1 MPPIEFLS
9 DSEFYALL
17 DVPFN
22 PIASPSPE
30 LSEHERP
37 HRQMK
42 DALFA
47 LGGGQ
52 CWGPH
57 SYEAFSA
64 SEDGWSASRYV
75 AASISS
81 PLFIRPDLF
90 HRLHDIVAA
99 FEHDYVMHIISDFD
113 EVPDFELLISKHRF
127 LACMPDRSQ
136 LSKTHATIVA

>member
-1 MPPIEFLS
+1 MPPIEFLP
-9 DSEFYALL
+9 DREFYALL
-17 DVPFN
+17 KPPYN
-22 PIASPSPE
+22 PVANPSSDF
-30 LSEHERP
+30 SEHERP

-64 SEDGWSASRYV
+64 AEDGWTCSRYV
-75 AASISS
+75 GASIRS

-90 HRLHDIVAA
+90 HYLYDIVTS

-113 EVPDFELLISKHRF
+113 ELPEFELLISKHRF
-127 LACMPDRSQ
+127 ITRMPDRSQ
-136 LSKTHATIVA
+136 LSRIYEPGA

>member
-1 MPPIEFLS
+1 
-9 DSEFYALL
+9 
-17 DVPFN
+17 
-22 PIASPSPE
+22 
-30 LSEHERP
+30 
-37 HRQMK
+37 MK

-64 SEDGWSASRYV
+64 SEDRWSSSRYL

-90 HRLHDIVAA
+90 QRLHDIVTS

-113 EVPDFELLISKHRF
+113 EIPEFELLISKNRF
-127 LACMPDRSQ
+127 LARMPDRSQ
-136 LSKTHATIVA
+136 LSKTYDRNA